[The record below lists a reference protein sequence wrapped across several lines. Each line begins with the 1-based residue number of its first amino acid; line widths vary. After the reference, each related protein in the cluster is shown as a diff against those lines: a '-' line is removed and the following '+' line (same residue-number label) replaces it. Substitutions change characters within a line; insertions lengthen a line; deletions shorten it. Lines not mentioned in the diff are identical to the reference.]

1 MPVNGV
7 RVLPN
12 IPKNMPNMEILIREF
27 ETGFCSKLA
36 NYRDTA
42 SKSSISSNGNFV
54 KKIVEV
60 YESSVRAS
68 TENSQQERS
77 GFSSTFDIAQNR
89 KNVEKNGSSLAI
101 HDAPNS
107 QNQNNFNKKS
117 KIFLTSFE
125 AREVEDDFVILNRY
139 RSESNKKP
147 ISKIWPRSS
156 PKINMYSSMDEL
168 INVQSSPSETW
179 NLKKEDE
186 KLEDKPMKN
195 KLMICSSPLDDK
207 DLDCEDPLDD
217 ILTRSCDSTSS
228 NNSYRNLQADLFD
241 FKNKQ
246 WLELSSTSLSSLRSS
261 SESSHK
267 LSVNS
272 GNNSRLLDSSFQ
284 NVTVISSKDISK
296 NRENLQHSKP
306 VPRSSSNFDRKP
318 PPIDASLNEDRPIKI
333 DNDTCNTWI
342 SALGEK
348 LSLKKLLKSTFST
361 KLLNYK
367 KVWKKST
374 EKQSNERT
382 SDSGFIERFLSSSSS
397 SSQKSWRSDPEKSPT
412 FETFGRAKN
421 TCVNGETWT
430 KKSRMVLTEVPREK
444 FTSDSQPSDST
455 PWALHRTSCE
465 ENRQNV
471 ESSLTNTMLA
481 SSSKLKISCGYPP
494 LPKHPYLIQNGI
506 PKHPFVAE
514 TKLDQKAEKESTEK
528 EKEMKHAKER
538 ESNMREL
545 ELSPVSQADL
555 NISYSRMSEWLASS
569 SNNNC
574 DLSR

>member
-12 IPKNMPNMEILIREF
+12 IPKNIPNMEILIREF

-42 SKSSISSNGNFV
+42 SKSLTSSNGNFV

-60 YESSVRAS
+60 YESNVRAS
-68 TENSQQERS
+68 NENSQQERS
-77 GFSSTFDIAQNR
+77 GFSSTLDIAQNR
-89 KNVEKNGSSLAI
+89 KNVEKSGSSLAI

-107 QNQNNFNKKS
+107 QDQNNFNKKS

-125 AREVEDDFVILNRY
+125 AREVEDDFVSRNRY
-139 RSESNKKP
+139 RSESNKKS
-147 ISKIWPRSS
+147 ISKIWPRCS
-156 PKINMYSSMDEL
+156 PKINMYSSMDELL

-179 NLKKEDE
+179 NLKKKDE
-186 KLEDKPMKN
+186 KLKDKPMKN
-195 KLMICSSPLDDK
+195 KLICSSPLEDK

-261 SESSHK
+261 SGSSHK
-267 LSVNS
+267 LSINS
-272 GNNSRLLDSSFQ
+272 DNNSRLLDSSFQ

-306 VPRSSSNFDRKP
+306 VPSSSNFDRKP
-318 PPIDASLNEDRPIKI
+318 IDSLNEDRPIKI

-374 EKQSNERT
+374 EKQPNERT
-382 SDSGFIERFLSSSSS
+382 SDSGFIERFLSSSS
-397 SSQKSWRSDPEKSPT
+397 PGAPI
-412 FETFGRAKN
+412 
-421 TCVNGETWT
+421 
-430 KKSRMVLTEVPREK
+430 PRNRR
-444 FTSDSQPSDST
+444 PSKPSA
-455 PWALHRTSCE
+455 ALKT
-465 ENRQNV
+465 
-471 ESSLTNTMLA
+471 LA
-481 SSSKLKISCGYPP
+481 S
-494 LPKHPYLIQNGI
+494 
-506 PKHPFVAE
+506 
-514 TKLDQKAEKESTEK
+514 
-528 EKEMKHAKER
+528 MAKPGQR
-538 ESNMREL
+538 S
-545 ELSPVSQADL
+545 
-555 NISYSRMSEWLASS
+555 LAWS
-569 SNNNC
+569 
-574 DLSR
+574 